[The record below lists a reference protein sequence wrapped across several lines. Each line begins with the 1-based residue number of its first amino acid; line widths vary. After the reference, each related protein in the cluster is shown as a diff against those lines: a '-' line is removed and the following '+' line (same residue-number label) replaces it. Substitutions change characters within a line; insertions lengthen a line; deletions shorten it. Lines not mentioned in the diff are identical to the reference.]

1 MWGHLKI
8 SKTCDGNSKI
18 TVLDSWLHVSRKKP
32 VKRSTFSRTG
42 SAVVFFDRGGSLVTS
57 PGVLHLFI
65 YTHQMYSWK
74 RTGKGKG
81 RITRM
86 SRDTSAEGRDIG
98 YKGGEG
104 NGSGHKYKHAKNAKY
119 KNAKEKE
126 TKNGLDQN
134 RANTIVQIYNIEK
147 HKEWREKINWLSCK
161 LFPSHFANCCS
172 VL

>member
-86 SRDTSAEGRDIG
+86 SSRGIPDQCWREGYRIQRRRG
-98 YKGGEG
+98 KMVLAT
-104 NGSGHKYKHAKNAKY
+104 NTNMQKMQN
-119 KNAKEKE
+119 
-126 TKNGLDQN
+126 TKMQKRRRQKMGWTKIEQIQSFK
-134 RANTIVQIYNIEK
+134 NTI
-147 HKEWREKINWLSCK
+147 
-161 LFPSHFANCCS
+161 
-172 VL
+172 